1 MRKSIEEIETTLRD
15 TTTEVNNM
23 LLETTDEI
31 TKKHLKKLKNN
42 LEYSIEFARIIQR
55 RAKDLKKIE
64 EKPLTKVFTLKIY
77 ENRKSFIFKATRI
90 DIQLNR
96 RAVAD
101 LSTVPILRSSLE
113 KLIELKNL
121 KENDGKVQL
130 PEKQVKFLTFAEY

>member
-101 LSTVPILRSSLE
+101 LSTVPLLRSSLE

-130 PEKQVKFLTFAEY
+130 PEKQVKFLTFAAY

>member
-130 PEKQVKFLTFAEY
+130 PEKQVKFLTFAAY

>member
-1 MRKSIEEIETTLRD
+1 MRRSIEEIETTLRD

-130 PEKQVKFLTFAEY
+130 PEKQVKFLTFAAY

>member
-1 MRKSIEEIETTLRD
+1 MRKSIEEIETTLRE

-64 EKPLTKVFTLKIY
+64 EKPLTKVFKAIYTKNIWKPKIIY
-77 ENRKSFIFKATRI
+77 
-90 DIQLNR
+90 L
-96 RAVAD
+96 
-101 LSTVPILRSSLE
+101 
-113 KLIELKNL
+113 
-121 KENDGKVQL
+121 
-130 PEKQVKFLTFAEY
+130 